1 MNARLLAPLMAA
13 GILITSAASASI
25 PYIKQCE
32 LYGDDLRQAVDEIHF
47 HNGTPEFVLEAQR
60 QARTDC
66 LMGNAER
73 GVEVLKAAIVQLGIP
88 LRDHSN

>member
-1 MNARLLAPLMAA
+1 MNARLFAPLLAA
-13 GILITSAASASI
+13 GILMTSAASATV

-32 LYGDDLRQAVDEIHF
+32 LYGDDLRHAVDEIHF
-47 HNGTPEFVLEAQR
+47 HDGVPAFVVEAQR

-73 GVEVLKAAIVQLGIP
+73 GVEVLKAAITQLGIP
-88 LRDHSN
+88 LRDRSR